1 MNMGTI
7 FFIALCAVLATVIV
21 LELIRLTF
29 PVLKKLIKERR
40 EKKARQRLRSEIQEK
55 LLIKMQKKF

>member
-29 PVLKKLIKERR
+29 PVLKN
-40 EKKARQRLRSEIQEK
+40 
-55 LLIKMQKKF
+55 